1 MGSLKMEEQKIVE
14 LIESVERLGSW
25 AGEKLVELSNR
36 PIVVTGV
43 SVAVASLV
51 SWKLAKC
58 CLAEDKLEDGRFEE
72 QLEEQLEEITPK
84 QSAATEQKVK
94 EETLSPEDKWNKHT
108 EEFCKKQ
115 SIPSVQSYYNPRM
128 EESYAERGLQTQR
141 DTIDRSTRPSTTKT
155 QSITT
160 KKSSNQED
168 TSTTVTSENVDNV
181 DNVTIKIIVT
191 NETGIIFEE
200 INSKNH
206 SKKIYQKT
214 LRSRLCILINV
225 FI

>member
-1 MGSLKMEEQKIVE
+1 MEEQKIVE

-94 EETLSPEDKWNKHT
+94 EETLSSEDKWNKHT

-115 SIPSVQSYYNPRM
+115 R
-128 EESYAERGLQTQR
+128 
-141 DTIDRSTRPSTTKT
+141 
-155 QSITT
+155 
-160 KKSSNQED
+160 
-168 TSTTVTSENVDNV
+168 
-181 DNVTIKIIVT
+181 
-191 NETGIIFEE
+191 
-200 INSKNH
+200 
-206 SKKIYQKT
+206 
-214 LRSRLCILINV
+214 
-225 FI
+225 

>member
-58 CLAEDKLEDGRFEE
+58 CLAEDKLEDGR
-72 QLEEQLEEITPK
+72 LEEQLEEITPK

-128 EESYAERGLQTQR
+128 EESYAERGWQTQR

-160 KKSSNQED
+160 KKAPIRKTPRRPSPAKMS
-168 TSTTVTSENVDNV
+168 TMSTTSPLRSSSPTKLAS
-181 DNVTIKIIVT
+181 
-191 NETGIIFEE
+191 
-200 INSKNH
+200 S
-206 SKKIYQKT
+206 SKKLTPKT
-214 LRSRLCILINV
+214 TPRKSIRKPYGPDFV
-225 FI
+225 F